1 MQVARAWADALLTH
15 CCAWDNASAEG
26 SPSIRSPGG
35 RCIFGQ
41 NVRWRYGASRSRR
54 NRLIGIVRAVYG
66 HRIVRAFERAGVEGL
81 SDAGPAVLFQ
91 ALTLIKYMRSHRD
104 CEEKVRSLGSGL
116 VFAIEHSLVYSNK
129 YGVSSGATATQI
141 CESLPNH
148 NVHLASS

>member
-1 MQVARAWADALLTH
+1 MRCSLTAVHGTMRAQRAPQVFAALEVVVFLVKTFAGDTVRPDLDA
-15 CCAWDNASAEG
+15 
-26 SPSIRSPGG
+26 
-35 RCIFGQ
+35 
-41 NVRWRYGASRSRR
+41 
-54 NRLIGIVRAVYG
+54 IVSSG
-66 HRIVRAFERAGVEGL
+66 LFEQCMGIVRAFERAGVEGL

-116 VFAIEHSLVYSNK
+116 AFAIEHSLVYSNK